1 MKKHV
6 VKRCC
11 KNDLVGSLN
20 GSCLI
25 LSIHFP
31 LNKRKVMTMAKKEAA
46 DSSTHSEQ
54 HFDFSRQLTER
65 GVSRRD
71 FMKFCSATA
80 AALALPATFAPK
92 IAQALD
98 EVKRPTF
105 VWLEF
110 QSCTGDTEA
119 LLRAASP
126 TVGEIVLDILSI
138 DYAETIMAA
147 AGHLAEANLKKVV
160 KEEKGKY
167 FAVVEGSIPMKDGG
181 VYCCIGGRSAVDIAR
196 EVCGGA
202 FATVAAG
209 TCACYGGLP
218 AAAPNPTGA
227 VGVKEAVPGATVL
240 NLPGCPLN
248 ADNLTATIV
257 HFLLFKKLPATDGL
271 GRPLFAYG
279 KRIHDN
285 CERRAHFDA
294 GQYVE
299 KWGDEGHRTGFCLYK
314 MGCKGPETFH
324 NCPTQRYNEKTS
336 WPVASGHGCAGCSQ
350 PMFWDTMTPLY
361 KRLPNVPGF
370 GIESTADKVGLGLA
384 VGTAAVFAGHAIITA
399 VRGDEK
405 SEGNKKEDANHG

>member
-1 MKKHV
+1 MGKKSEGDSFESTEQYF
-6 VKRCC
+6 
-11 KNDLVGSLN
+11 DL
-20 GSCLI
+20 
-25 LSIHFP
+25 
-31 LNKRKVMTMAKKEAA
+31 
-46 DSSTHSEQ
+46 
-54 HFDFSRQLTER
+54 SRQLTER

-71 FMKFCSATA
+71 FMKFCSAMS
-80 AALALPATFAPK
+80 AALALPASFAPK

-98 EVKRPTF
+98 EVKRPTL
-105 VWLEF
+105 VWLEY

-119 LLRAASP
+119 LLRASNP
-126 TVGEIVLDILSI
+126 TVAEIVLDILSI

-147 AGHLAEANLKKVV
+147 AGHRAEANRDNVQ

-167 FAVVEGSIPMKDGG
+167 IAVVEGSIPLKDDGI
-181 VYCCIGGRSAVDIAR
+181 YCCIGGRTAVDRAR

-202 FATVAAG
+202 FATIAVG
-209 TCACYGGLP
+209 TCASYGGIP

-227 VGVKEAVPGATVL
+227 VGVSTAVPSATVI

-257 HFLLFKKLPATDGL
+257 HFLLFKKLPATDGF

-285 CERRAHFDA
+285 CERRPHFDA

-299 KWGDEGHRTGFCLYK
+299 EWGDLAHRRGYCLYK

-324 NCPTQRYNEKTS
+324 NCPSQRYNEKTS
-336 WPVASGHGCAGCSQ
+336 WPVAAGHGCAGCSQ
-350 PMFWDTMTPLY
+350 PMFWDAMTPFY

-370 GIESTADKVGLGLA
+370 GIETTADTIGLGI
-384 VGTAAVFAGHAIITA
+384 AAATA
-399 VRGDEK
+399 VAFGAHGVISAFRRGDE
-405 SEGNKKEDANHG
+405 SEGAKED